1 MLLVF
6 YLLRILYD
14 LNLELTI
21 ISGQYVVIQWNS
33 SFGTYVLKNIII
45 YSATFNFLFV
55 WISIQDYI

>member
-1 MLLVF
+1 MLLVC

-14 LNLELTI
+14 LNLELTN